1 MTGSTLIVDELDLQL
16 LWHFFLV
23 CLGSV
28 IKGWEQGIPTM
39 LKGERAKLFIHPDY
53 GYGANGSG
61 QIPGDSPLIFEVCRE
76 HYCLKFAIM

>member
-1 MTGSTLIVDELDLQL
+1 MTY
-16 LWHFFLV
+16 FFSV

-39 LKGERAKLFIHPDY
+39 TKGERAKLYIHPDY

-61 QIPGDSPLIFEVCRE
+61 QIPGNSPLIFEV
-76 HYCLKFAIM
+76 YQFSFVISVTVLSDV